1 MDNYNSHSYFK
12 GFTSYLKA
20 EKNQSK
26 NTIQAYLND
35 LDKLFVFLQQD
46 YPDLSIAKTDKT
58 HLEGFLVYLN
68 EHFTLSAATQAR
80 IISGIKSFFNYLVYE
95 NEIQQS
101 PADLIETPKTKRKLP
116 DTLSFQEIEKMLN
129 AIDMSNESGT
139 RNRAMLEILY
149 SSGLRVSE
157 LCELKISNVF
167 FELNLL
173 KIIGKGNK
181 ERLVPVGKSALK
193 YADIYLKNYRNKH
206 TPTPLNSDFFFLN
219 TKGTPIS
226 RISIFN
232 CIKSLTAATGIQKII
247 SPHTFRHSFATHL
260 LENGADLRAIQEM
273 LGHSSITTTEIY
285 THLDKNFLRRTLEDF
300 HPAFKN

>member
-1 MDNYNSHSYFK
+1 MSNYNTHSYYK

-35 LDKLFVFLQQD
+35 LDKLFGFLESQ
-46 YPDLSIAKTDKT
+46 YPDLNITKTNKN
-58 HLEGFLVYLN
+58 HLEAFLVFLN
-68 EHFTLSAATQAR
+68 ENFTLSAATQAR

-101 PADLIETPKTKRKLP
+101 PADMIETPKTKRKLP
-116 DTLSFQEIEKMLN
+116 DTLSYEEIEKMLN

-167 FELNLL
+167 FELNLI
-173 KIIGKGNK
+173 KILGKGNK
-181 ERLVPVGKSALK
+181 ERLVPIGKTALK
-193 YADIYLKNYRNKH
+193 HAEIYLKNYRNH
-206 TPTPLNSDFFFLN
+206 HSPTPINSDFFFLN

-232 CIKSLTAATGIQKII
+232 CIKSLAAITGIKKII